1 MGSSMRG
8 TRVRTMAFGL
18 LLEELVFCLL
28 LEELVEELL
37 TCLGVFEGADVVHGS
52 GVGILL
58 GHAAHLHAEV
68 TGFDDDHDT
77 LRVEGILDTM
87 GNFFGHAFLH
97 LQAMAEGVDD
107 ACEFGES
114 CNFAVGDVGDVYVSE
129 EGQQVVFT
137 EGVELDVAHNHHVVV
152 ALFEEGGAQDGYGIF
167 IVAARKFHPS
177 SGYADGGLE
186 ETFT

>member
-28 LEELVEELL
+28 FEELVEELL
-37 TCLGVFEGADVVHGS
+37 TCLGVLKGADVVHGG

-87 GNFFGHAFLH
+87 GNLFGHALLH
-97 LQAMAEGVDD
+97 L
-107 ACEFGES
+107 
-114 CNFAVGDVGDVYVSE
+114 
-129 EGQQVVFT
+129 
-137 EGVELDVAHNHHVVV
+137 
-152 ALFEEGGAQDGYGIF
+152 
-167 IVAARKFHPS
+167 
-177 SGYADGGLE
+177 
-186 ETFT
+186 

>member
-8 TRVRTMAFGL
+8 TRLRTMAFS
-18 LLEELVFCLL
+18 LL

-58 GHAAHLHAEV
+58 GDAAHLHAEV
-68 TGFDDDHDT
+68 AGFDDNHDA
-77 LRVEGILDTM
+77 LRAEGFLDTV
-87 GNFFGHAFLH
+87 GNLFGHAFLH

-114 CNFAVGDVGDVYVSE
+114 CNFAVGDVGDVYVTK
-129 EGQQVVFT
+129 EG
-137 EGVELDVAHNHHVVV
+137 
-152 ALFEEGGAQDGYGIF
+152 
-167 IVAARKFHPS
+167 
-177 SGYADGGLE
+177 
-186 ETFT
+186 

>member
-8 TRVRTMAFGL
+8 TRLRTMAFSL

-58 GHAAHLHAEV
+58 GDAAHLHAEV
-68 TGFDDDHDT
+68 AGFDDNHDA
-77 LRVEGILDTM
+77 LRAEGFLDTV
-87 GNFFGHAFLH
+87 GNLFGHAFLH

-114 CNFAVGDVGDVYVSE
+114 CNFAVGDVGDVYVTK
-129 EGQQVVFT
+129 EG
-137 EGVELDVAHNHHVVV
+137 
-152 ALFEEGGAQDGYGIF
+152 
-167 IVAARKFHPS
+167 
-177 SGYADGGLE
+177 
-186 ETFT
+186 